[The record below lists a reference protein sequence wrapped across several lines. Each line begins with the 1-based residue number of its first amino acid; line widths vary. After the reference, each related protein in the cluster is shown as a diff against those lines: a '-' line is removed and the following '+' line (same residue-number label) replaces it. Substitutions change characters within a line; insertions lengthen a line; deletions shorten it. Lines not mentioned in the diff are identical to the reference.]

1 MSRSQGAHLLRL
13 LDDDTGTAL
22 PMWARFDVRD
32 SDVCSRRPFPTS
44 TTDAAA
50 AHGTADG
57 RGVSDVSLA
66 SSGGIAVGGDGSGS
80 GSGSAVSKESARGAE
95 VLVAAMRKGQKP
107 AVHPS
112 GITDGAAAQVL
123 GSDGRLQGD
132 DDDSEGESG
141 LAARSVPQRDG
152 GGSGGGRSSS
162 AGRSSGSSGSGSSG
176 SGSSGSGSGSS
187 SSGKPSTTKR
197 SGAKPRPLS

>member
-123 GSDGRLQGD
+123 GSDGRLQMD
-132 DDDSEGESG
+132 DDDSEGEGG
-141 LAARSVPQRDG
+141 LAAQSVRQRD
-152 GGSGGGRSSS
+152 GRSSS
-162 AGRSSGSSGSGSSG
+162 AGRSSGGSG